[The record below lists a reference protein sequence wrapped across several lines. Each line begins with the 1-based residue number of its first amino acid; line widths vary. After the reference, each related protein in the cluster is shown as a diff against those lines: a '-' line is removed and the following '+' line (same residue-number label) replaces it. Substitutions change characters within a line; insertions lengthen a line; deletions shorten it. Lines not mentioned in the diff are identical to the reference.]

1 MQLLVAC
8 DYMAIFVNKV
18 ASLYH
23 DCRPL

>member
-1 MQLLVAC
+1 
-8 DYMAIFVNKV
+8 MAIFVNKV